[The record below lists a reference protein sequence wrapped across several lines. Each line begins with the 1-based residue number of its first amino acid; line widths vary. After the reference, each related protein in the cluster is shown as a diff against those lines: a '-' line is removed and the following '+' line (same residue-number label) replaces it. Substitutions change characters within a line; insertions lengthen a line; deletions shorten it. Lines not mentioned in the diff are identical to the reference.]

1 MRNVNALLEKRASR
15 RAAATTATAAT
26 ATVASSRARA
36 ARAPAT
42 HPAPAPGPARGASRR
57 GAAASAH
64 NAAVLAEASA
74 AADLATNAGK
84 AAAARAGTR
93 RNPTLGSWAPP
104 PSTRPERV
112 GACGAQAVSHR
123 DELDAAAAADAEA
136 AAANAAE
143 ANLAAVAAAAASAK
157 EIHEDG
163 DEGADG
169 GADEGAEEWEDVHEY
184 DDEMIAADD
193 AAGDDDDDADAGGSS
208 SKGPARRMTSEER
221 ALLLST
227 HKTHVLCLMARAA
240 AMDAAANDPLVL
252 AVASSAVPR
261 ETAFALAGLG
271 EGSNSRAKDAL
282 PEIRHVRAL
291 AKWFA
296 GNVDVVD
303 GEGFH
308 TRRGERDQSSS
319 RARKR
324 GRKPVAVPLPPRARV
339 RVEGGVIVLDGGDE
353 SARDEVDDDEVQIIE
368 NPSEA
373 TTRPSPTESPS
384 PATDPARAKPEPAR
398 ELVSDISA
406 VPTERRRRL
415 FAAAVRSAASAAA
428 TSLSARLAF
437 AMARRGGTQ
446 EEAAALFVAAARG
459 LGCRARTVAA
469 LDPTPLRASAA
480 TLEAASVLERH
491 ARASKG
497 SKGSKGS
504 KAKTNASMDS
514 KAKTRALAADALA
527 ADADIPDV
535 ASRFSGSD
543 ARAVTRWAEV
553 LCASETSDAAPRW
566 VCVVPHA
573 VGAKDRWSF
582 ATGAASVDDFGAA
595 AAGRSS
601 RRPAPYVVAFRPLP
615 NVAGSN
621 PTSDAFDAKTK
632 TSLSSRLSRVGSSPA
647 WGAKDVTR
655 KYAETFSRV
664 PPHRAE
670 PEWWS
675 RATAAAEARERA
687 SDARFDHA
695 AAAACAAEDDDMDVR
710 AKNERVPTTLAELRN
725 HPLYVVERFLP
736 PTRTVYPRK
745 PLAGFV
751 AGECVWPRSLVRELK
766 SAERWKIEAHR
777 AVRADQTATP
787 HARAHSRASRAR
799 IKAAAEAAR
808 RERAANAAATS
819 GVASE
824 GGRGRG
830 RGGARGGA
838 RSVEAVAAA
847 MAAGS
852 NPAEEPPGDIPL
864 YGEWQT
870 DPWDPPA
877 AKNGVVP
884 KNERGNVHLVGAK
897 ALPPPGTTHVNLP
910 RITRVARTLRGCD
923 YAPALVGFERRRGG
937 QCAPKFEGIVVCAE
951 WEERL
956 RAAWEAAERERERAE
971 AERRVKDAAK
981 RWRVMLSAV
990 WTRLS
995 LREEFEGIDVAGTKS
1010 AGTGT
1015 SVPGT
1020 SVPGT
1025 SVPGESPVP
1034 DVTFTGGSGM
1044 MSVVAGG
1051 AVAEVEEM

>member
-1 MRNVNALLEKRASR
+1 M
-15 RAAATTATAAT
+15 
-26 ATVASSRARA
+26 
-36 ARAPAT
+36 
-42 HPAPAPGPARGASRR
+42 
-57 GAAASAH
+57 
-64 NAAVLAEASA
+64 LAEASA

-143 ANLAAVAAAAASAK
+143 ANLAAVAAAAAAAK

-303 GEGFH
+303 GECFH

-406 VPTERRRRL
+406 APTERRRRL

-480 TLEAASVLERH
+480 TLEAAGVLERH

-504 KAKTNASMDS
+504 KSSKAKTNASMDS
-514 KAKTRALAADALA
+514 KAKTRAPAADALA

-595 AAGRSS
+595 AA
-601 RRPAPYVVAFRPLP
+601 V
-615 NVAGSN
+615 
-621 PTSDAFDAKTK
+621 
-632 TSLSSRLSRVGSSPA
+632 
-647 WGAKDVTR
+647 
-655 KYAETFSRV
+655 
-664 PPHRAE
+664 
-670 PEWWS
+670 
-675 RATAAAEARERA
+675 
-687 SDARFDHA
+687 
-695 AAAACAAEDDDMDVR
+695 
-710 AKNERVPTTLAELRN
+710 
-725 HPLYVVERFLP
+725 
-736 PTRTVYPRK
+736 
-745 PLAGFV
+745 
-751 AGECVWPRSLVRELK
+751 
-766 SAERWKIEAHR
+766 
-777 AVRADQTATP
+777 
-787 HARAHSRASRAR
+787 
-799 IKAAAEAAR
+799 
-808 RERAANAAATS
+808 
-819 GVASE
+819 
-824 GGRGRG
+824 
-830 RGGARGGA
+830 
-838 RSVEAVAAA
+838 
-847 MAAGS
+847 
-852 NPAEEPPGDIPL
+852 
-864 YGEWQT
+864 
-870 DPWDPPA
+870 
-877 AKNGVVP
+877 
-884 KNERGNVHLVGAK
+884 
-897 ALPPPGTTHVNLP
+897 
-910 RITRVARTLRGCD
+910 
-923 YAPALVGFERRRGG
+923 
-937 QCAPKFEGIVVCAE
+937 
-951 WEERL
+951 
-956 RAAWEAAERERERAE
+956 
-971 AERRVKDAAK
+971 
-981 RWRVMLSAV
+981 
-990 WTRLS
+990 
-995 LREEFEGIDVAGTKS
+995 
-1010 AGTGT
+1010 
-1015 SVPGT
+1015 
-1020 SVPGT
+1020 
-1025 SVPGESPVP
+1025 
-1034 DVTFTGGSGM
+1034 
-1044 MSVVAGG
+1044 VVAGRARPRHVAVVSPAPERRGFEPDVGRVRCEDENVSLLAPRAWVRRPRG
-1051 AVAEVEEM
+1051 ARRT

>member
-93 RNPTLGSWAPP
+93 RDPTLGSWAPP

-143 ANLAAVAAAAASAK
+143 ANLAAVAAAAAAAK

-163 DEGADG
+163 DEGDDE

-193 AAGDDDDDADAGGSS
+193 AAAGDDDDAADAGGSS

-296 GNVDVVD
+296 GNVDAVD

-353 SARDEVDDDEVQIIE
+353 SARDDDDDDEVQIIE
-368 NPSEA
+368 DPSEA
-373 TTRPSPTESPS
+373 TTGPSPTESPS

-406 VPTERRRRL
+406 APTERRRRL

-469 LDPTPLRASAA
+469 LNPTPLRASAA
-480 TLEAASVLERH
+480 TLEAAGVFERH
-491 ARASKG
+491 ARA
-497 SKGSKGS
+497 SKGS

-514 KAKTRALAADALA
+514 KAKAKALA
-527 ADADIPDV
+527 ADADADADSPDV
-535 ASRFSGSD
+535 ASRLSGSD
-543 ARAVTRWAEV
+543 SCAVTRWAEV

-621 PTSDAFDAKTK
+621 PTSDAFDAKP
-632 TSLSSRLSRVGSSPA
+632 SLSSRLSRLGSSPA

-675 RATAAAEARERA
+675 RALAAAEARERA
-687 SDARFDHA
+687 SDARFDPA

-736 PTRTVYPRK
+736 PTHTVYPRK

-799 IKAAAEAAR
+799 IKAAAEAASASAPRTPPR
-808 RERAANAAATS
+808 R
-819 GVASE
+819 
-824 GGRGRG
+824 
-830 RGGARGGA
+830 
-838 RSVEAVAAA
+838 
-847 MAAGS
+847 
-852 NPAEEPPGDIPL
+852 PG
-864 YGEWQT
+864 WR
-870 DPWDPPA
+870 
-877 AKNGVVP
+877 P
-884 KNERGNVHLVGAK
+884 KA
-897 ALPPPGTTHVNLP
+897 
-910 RITRVARTLRGCD
+910 
-923 YAPALVGFERRRGG
+923 
-937 QCAPKFEGIVVCAE
+937 
-951 WEERL
+951 
-956 RAAWEAAERERERAE
+956 AE
-971 AERRVKDAAK
+971 AEAAAARAAARDPSRRSPPP
-981 RWRVMLSAV
+981 WPRVRIPPKNPRAIFRCTASGRRNRG
-990 WTRLS
+990 TRRRRKTAS
-995 LREEFEGIDVAGTKS
+995 CRKTNAETCTWWAPRRYLRRGRRT
-1010 AGTGT
+1010 
-1015 SVPGT
+1015 
-1020 SVPGT
+1020 
-1025 SVPGESPVP
+1025 
-1034 DVTFTGGSGM
+1034 
-1044 MSVVAGG
+1044 
-1051 AVAEVEEM
+1051 

>member
-143 ANLAAVAAAAASAK
+143 ANLAAVAAAAAAAK

-406 VPTERRRRL
+406 APTERRRRL

-480 TLEAASVLERH
+480 TLEAAGVLERH
-491 ARASKG
+491 ARA
-497 SKGSKGS
+497 SKGS

-514 KAKTRALAADALA
+514 KAKAKRARRRRRRRRRYSGRRFSFLRIGRARRHALGGGVVRVGDVRRRAAMGVRGA
-527 ADADIPDV
+527 ARGGREGPMEFRDGRGERGRFRRGGGGSFVASPRAVRRGVSPAPERRGFEPDV
-535 ASRFSGSD
+535 GRV
-543 ARAVTRWAEV
+543 R
-553 LCASETSDAAPRW
+553 CET
-566 VCVVPHA
+566 V
-573 VGAKDRWSF
+573 
-582 ATGAASVDDFGAA
+582 
-595 AAGRSS
+595 
-601 RRPAPYVVAFRPLP
+601 
-615 NVAGSN
+615 
-621 PTSDAFDAKTK
+621 
-632 TSLSSRLSRVGSSPA
+632 SL
-647 WGAKDVTR
+647 
-655 KYAETFSRV
+655 
-664 PPHRAE
+664 
-670 PEWWS
+670 
-675 RATAAAEARERA
+675 
-687 SDARFDHA
+687 
-695 AAAACAAEDDDMDVR
+695 
-710 AKNERVPTTLAELRN
+710 LA
-725 HPLYVVERFLP
+725 
-736 PTRTVYPRK
+736 
-745 PLAGFV
+745 PLACGFV
-751 AGECVWPRSLVRELK
+751 ARVGREGRDAQIRRDVFSRSAAQGGTRVVVPRDGGGGGSRTRVG
-766 SAERWKIEAHR
+766 R
-777 AVRADQTATP
+777 AVRP
-787 HARAHSRASRAR
+787 
-799 IKAAAEAAR
+799 R
-808 RERAANAAATS
+808 RRR
-819 GVASE
+819 GV
-824 GGRGRG
+824 RGRG
-830 RGGARGGA
+830 RRHGR
-838 RSVEAVAAA
+838 
-847 MAAGS
+847 
-852 NPAEEPPGDIPL
+852 
-864 YGEWQT
+864 
-870 DPWDPPA
+870 
-877 AKNGVVP
+877 
-884 KNERGNVHLVGAK
+884 
-897 ALPPPGTTHVNLP
+897 P
-910 RITRVARTLRGCD
+910 R
-923 YAPALVGFERRRGG
+923 
-937 QCAPKFEGIVVCAE
+937 
-951 WEERL
+951 EERT
-956 RAAWEAAERERERAE
+956 RPDHA
-971 AERRVKDAAK
+971 RR
-981 RWRVMLSAV
+981 
-990 WTRLS
+990 
-995 LREEFEGIDVAGTKS
+995 
-1010 AGTGT
+1010 T
-1015 SVPGT
+1015 S
-1020 SVPGT
+1020 
-1025 SVPGESPVP
+1025 
-1034 DVTFTGGSGM
+1034 
-1044 MSVVAGG
+1044 
-1051 AVAEVEEM
+1051 